1 MTWLKVSRLAET
13 SGLGPHQMLRRLK
26 ALNRKVNG
34 RLLRREGDK
43 GNWHVSESVL
53 VEIREAERARAE
65 SEGQPDTVGWS
76 DLVHRIDE
84 LESTVATLRESYRDH
99 RRDAKKKFDSLNSR
113 TEKIEASLSSQTS
126 FSWLRDTSEGSVSTT

>member
-1 MTWLKVSRLAET
+1 MSWLKVSRLAET

-34 RLLRREGDK
+34 RLLRREGDR
-43 GNWHVSESVL
+43 GNWQVSESVL

-65 SEGQPDTVGWS
+65 EGGRDVIGWS

-84 LESTVATLRESYRDH
+84 LEATVAALRDSHREH
-99 RRDAKKKFDSLNSR
+99 RRSVKNKLELLNSR
-113 TEKIEASLSSQTS
+113 TEKIETSFSSQTS
-126 FSWLRDTSEGSVSTT
+126 FSWLQNQSSESPPTP